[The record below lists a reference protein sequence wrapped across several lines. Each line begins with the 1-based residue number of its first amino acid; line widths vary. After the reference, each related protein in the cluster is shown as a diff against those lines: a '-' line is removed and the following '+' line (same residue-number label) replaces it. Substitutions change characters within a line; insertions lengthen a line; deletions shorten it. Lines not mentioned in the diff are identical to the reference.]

1 MHIDTLIPADIQR
14 IYWEDKTENKMII
27 LKMILLR
34 NLINFKIDRE
44 LEKIANIKMKY
55 KIWWESVLLRNI

>member
-1 MHIDTLIPADIQR
+1 MHIDTLILADIQR
-14 IYWEDKTENKMII
+14 IYWEDKTENKMIM

-34 NLINFKIDRE
+34 NLINFKIDRK

-55 KIWWESVLLRNI
+55 KIWW

>member
-34 NLINFKIDRE
+34 NLINFKIDRK

-55 KIWWESVLLRNI
+55 KIWW

>member
-44 LEKIANIKMKY
+44 LEKITNIKMKY
-55 KIWWESVLLRNI
+55 KIWW

>member
-14 IYWEDKTENKMII
+14 IYWEDKIENKMII

-55 KIWWESVLLRNI
+55 KIWW

>member
-44 LEKIANIKMKY
+44 LKKIANIKMKY
-55 KIWWESVLLRNI
+55 KIWW

>member
-27 LKMILLR
+27 LKMILLT

-55 KIWWESVLLRNI
+55 KIWW

>member
-1 MHIDTLIPADIQR
+1 MHIDTLILADIQR

-55 KIWWESVLLRNI
+55 KIWW

>member
-55 KIWWESVLLRNI
+55 KIWW

>member
-14 IYWEDKTENKMII
+14 IYWEDKIENKMII

-34 NLINFKIDRE
+34 NLINFKIDRK

-55 KIWWESVLLRNI
+55 KIWW

>member
-1 MHIDTLIPADIQR
+1 MCNICTLIHLFPADIQR

-55 KIWWESVLLRNI
+55 KIWW

>member
-1 MHIDTLIPADIQR
+1 MHIDTLILADIQR

-34 NLINFKIDRE
+34 NLINFKIDRK

-55 KIWWESVLLRNI
+55 KI

>member
-1 MHIDTLIPADIQR
+1 MHIDTLILADIQR

-27 LKMILLR
+27 LKMILIR
-34 NLINFKIDRE
+34 NLINFKIDRK

-55 KIWWESVLLRNI
+55 KIWW

>member
-1 MHIDTLIPADIQR
+1 MHIDTLILADIQR

-34 NLINFKIDRE
+34 NLINFKIDRK

-55 KIWWESVLLRNI
+55 KIWW

>member
-27 LKMILLR
+27 LKMILIR
-34 NLINFKIDRE
+34 NLINFKIDRK

-55 KIWWESVLLRNI
+55 KIWW